1 MNKSKI
7 IFYSFL
13 ITLLISAVYFRA
25 NTASVYSNLGNFYYK
40 RNDINKAQMFYE
52 KSFANGNT
60 DFKTRELFVNS
71 LINSPLN
78 LATQKKLIKIAEDN
92 IQDKAKFNAQ
102 KFLYDLKREINNQYP
117 NNYIKQA
124 TLNQQIVRWGKFPVT
139 YTLKNK
145 NIAPS
150 EYVNE
155 IRAGFSTWERV
166 GIPFVEVDKNAN
178 IVIDFL
184 NNTNKEIEYGK
195 KYVIAYTVPNISS
208 KKLNEMDIHF
218 YIQTPDGQRFTNN
231 QIYNTAIHEIF
242 HALGFMGHSFNKDS
256 IMYFSQNSDY
266 FINDTRLNLTVEDI
280 NTLKL
285 LYKIAPD
292 ITNDNELAGEYL
304 PYLVLGGSDEVSIS
318 KVKEAKNYI
327 YNAPTLP
334 SGYIDLAES
343 MVARKN
349 YPQAI
354 KCLEK
359 ALQLAETKD
368 MFYIIYYNLEVVYI
382 YIGHDEMSLEYIKQ
396 AEEIKNA
403 EELHFLRAEI
413 LAKSDIEQAIAEYEY
428 LTKIAPNNIEYAT
441 RYANLYIKKRNYFKA
456 RKILKL
462 FIKNNPNM
470 KNNSKLS
477 NYGILLFP

>member
-368 MFYIIYYNLEVVYI
+368 MFYII
-382 YIGHDEMSLEYIKQ
+382 
-396 AEEIKNA
+396 
-403 EELHFLRAEI
+403 
-413 LAKSDIEQAIAEYEY
+413 
-428 LTKIAPNNIEYAT
+428 
-441 RYANLYIKKRNYFKA
+441 
-456 RKILKL
+456 
-462 FIKNNPNM
+462 
-470 KNNSKLS
+470 
-477 NYGILLFP
+477 